1 MASQSHII
9 SESCSV
15 HQQGGSNVKTIVVY
29 RSKTGFAKQYAE
41 WIAESLSA
49 DLFEAG
55 KVDGQVLA
63 SYDNVIYGGG
73 LYAVGINGV
82 KLIKDNLHRLAG
94 KKVVVFA
101 TGASPGRPEELDSM
115 LSSNF
120 TPEQLQ
126 QVRFFYLRGGFDA
139 SKLTLVDRLLMSML
153 KLKLKRKQRSGA
165 LLPDERGML
174 NAYDR
179 PVSFARQSNIAALV
193 SYVTQSE

>member
-1 MASQSHII
+1 M
-9 SESCSV
+9 
-15 HQQGGSNVKTIVVY
+15 KTIVVY

-55 KVDGQVLA
+55 RVDGPLLA
-63 SYDNVIYGGG
+63 SYDTVIYGAG

-82 KLIKDNLHRLAG
+82 KLIKGNLHRLAG

-101 TGASPGRPEELDSM
+101 TGASPGHPEELDSM

-126 QVRFFYLRGGFDA
+126 QIRFFYLRGGFDA
-139 SKLTLVDRLLMSML
+139 GKLTPVDRALMAVL
-153 KLKLKRKQRSGA
+153 KLKLRWKQRRGD

-174 NAYDR
+174 HAYDR
-179 PVSFARQSNIAALV
+179 PVSFVRQSNIAPLV
-193 SYVTQSE
+193 AYVKGE

>member
-1 MASQSHII
+1 M
-9 SESCSV
+9 
-15 HQQGGSNVKTIVVY
+15 KTIVVY

-41 WIAESLSA
+41 WIAGALSA

-55 KVDGQVLA
+55 RVDGPMLA
-63 SYDNVIYGGG
+63 SYDNVIYGAG

-82 KLIKDNLHRLAG
+82 KLIKDNLHRLVG

-115 LSSNF
+115 LNSNF

-126 QVRFFYLRGGFDA
+126 QIRFFYLRGGFDA
-139 SKLTLVDRLLMSML
+139 SKLTPVDRVLMAML
-153 KLKLKRKQRSGA
+153 KLKLKWKQQGGA

-174 NAYDR
+174 NAYNR
-179 PVSFARQSNIAALV
+179 PVNFARQSNIAALV
-193 SYVTQSE
+193 SYVNAE